1 MDPEDILQ
9 GGTSALALTAADHG
23 AVINSIPTAFGQLNA
38 DGLFPPRG
46 LSTPYVRLDILDG
59 VITALPV
66 TEGGR
71 PSTLSRH
78 EGARAVIFEIP
89 NVSHEDSVLAND
101 LRDWIAYAQRA
112 RVPEEAL
119 VNRIEE
125 RHRRNRLKFDITQEV
140 MKMSA
145 LKGQIRDGA
154 NTLLY
159 DLYQMFDVPKRVVYL
174 DLDDDAFDVPEAFE
188 AIISGTEDALVNDTM
203 SGLEVRIAPEFYSKI
218 IRHPSLERFYANTPA
233 MLNLLLNQQRERAAE
248 GFRRKIEIN
257 GVMVRE
263 YRAKVKLWGQEN
275 TSRLLEA
282 TEGVAYP
289 TGTLDA
295 HVTHAA
301 PPLDV
306 RELNGT
312 AAGVDDLVHLT
323 EEVKKHGEGLEWK
336 YQMNALPIW
345 QKPALLTQLVHGEDP
360 DA

>member
-1 MDPEDILQ
+1 MEPEDILL

-23 AVINSIPTAFGQLNA
+23 AVINSIPTTFGQLNA
-38 DGLFPPRG
+38 DGLFPARG
-46 LSTPYVRLDILDG
+46 LSTAFVRVDILDG

-71 PSTLSRH
+71 PSTIARH
-78 EGARAVIFEIP
+78 GKGKAVIFEIP
-89 NVSHEDSVLAND
+89 NVSHEDSVLAGD

-159 DLYQMFDVPKRVVYL
+159 DLYETFDVPKRTVYF
-174 DLDDDAFDVPEAFE
+174 DLDDPNFSVPDAIEE
-188 AIISGTEDALVNDTM
+188 LIGGTEDALVNDTM
-203 SGLEVRIAPEFYSKI
+203 DGLEVRIAPEFYTKI
-218 IRHPSLERFYANTPA
+218 IRHGSLEKFFENTPA
-233 MLNLLLNQQRERAAE
+233 MLQLLLNQQREKAAE

-257 GVMVRE
+257 GVMFRE

-306 RELNGT
+306 RELNGS

-345 QKPALLTQLVHGEDP
+345 QKPALLTELVDGEEP
-360 DA
+360 